1 MRLFK
6 QTPEDYYNAPYA
18 EFPALIRGTVVVV
31 MAILWAFSKLMWRWK
46 VEDADLLFERQEGRG
61 SVVICNHTSMAE
73 LLAVETAL
81 FFGGR
86 RIRPIFKSE
95 FAKSKIVRWAFSR
108 VGGIPVERGTA
119 DIISVSALLDACGD
133 IPDFD
138 EVQKTDR
145 GHWEN
150 RIKTPLETAL
160 DSCVRAGVLD
170 GWEYCGAKKAK
181 LSLIHI

>member
-1 MRLFK
+1 MGEHRIIVARALVPGPTLSQETEARL
-6 QTPEDYYNAPYA
+6 Q
-18 EFPALIRGTVVVV
+18 
-31 MAILWAFSKLMWRWK
+31 
-46 VEDADLLFERQEGRG
+46 LL
-61 SVVICNHTSMAE
+61 
-73 LLAVETAL
+73 
-81 FFGGR
+81 
-86 RIRPIFKSE
+86 
-95 FAKSKIVRWAFSR
+95 
-108 VGGIPVERGTA
+108 
-119 DIISVSALLDACGD
+119 SALLDACGD

-181 LSLIHI
+181 LSDSEVDIGDYATFIGLYVRFRMGRMNDED

>member
-1 MRLFK
+1 MSQSNIKPNTLAFVGLSNEYCVAVENARESERDDFVASMTRLLPRIYISASDLDADN
-6 QTPEDYYNAPYA
+6 QADSYIDEALDEDYY
-18 EFPALIRGTVVVV
+18 
-31 MAILWAFSKLMWRWK
+31 
-46 VEDADLLFERQEGRG
+46 D
-61 SVVICNHTSMAE
+61 SV
-73 LLAVETAL
+73 
-81 FFGGR
+81 R
-86 RIRPIFKSE
+86 RNI
-95 FAKSKIVRWAFSR
+95 
-108 VGGIPVERGTA
+108 ERGTA

-181 LSLIHI
+181 LSDSEVDIGDYATFIGLYVRFRMGRMNDED

>member
-1 MRLFK
+1 MVACVDTIIDFGAIGLEEVGA
-6 QTPEDYYNAPYA
+6 EDMVDACIDSVAVEGPS
-18 EFPALIRGTVVVV
+18 GTVARGYVAVCQSLRQGPVCVGDGGVVEV
-31 MAILWAFSKLMWRWK
+31 SAC
-46 VEDADLLFERQEGRG
+46 DDGQPLLE
-61 SVVICNHTSMAE
+61 
-73 LLAVETAL
+73 
-81 FFGGR
+81 
-86 RIRPIFKSE
+86 
-95 FAKSKIVRWAFSR
+95 
-108 VGGIPVERGTA
+108 
-119 DIISVSALLDACGD
+119 ALLDACGD

-181 LSLIHI
+181 LSDSEVDIGDYATFIGLYVRFRMGRMNDED